1 MKTANVLGTFFK
13 GTTAIRAVT
22 DSHQEARLESEFL
35 SKIAQDAKK
44 QNNILLLNGGDLF
57 GGVYSRDLM
66 RDIYIT
72 FKRKNP
78 NVEVVFTI
86 GNNDPISSKDKF
98 LPINLSDNRS
108 SIDFFFDT
116 IKEFEANGI
125 KVVCSNLRD
134 RNTGENPCWI
144 KPYTIVERDGDR
156 ISITGFCIN
165 RLPSDALDINVI
177 SHKKAFD
184 DLVKDID
191 KEKPDSIVVLNHDYL
206 DTAKSLI
213 EYAKQKGVKIDLIID
228 GHDHNNLP
236 SIPELNIYNPKTFSK
251 SMLEMD
257 LIIKDKVGKIMNVR
271 EVESK
276 DLPILK
282 EIDSLIEQYEKDS
295 GILNK
300 VAPYVLNLPKTYEEP
315 GELGTFIADGIK
327 KFSDADVAFF
337 ASNAVR
343 VPLFYKEGK
352 NILNYD
358 IRKTIT
364 FDSTVQIAEFTPSE
378 LRDILMTA
386 FENRL
391 KLGEQN
397 ARFLQ
402 CSSNVKIVGEGR
414 LSDKSYKIK
423 QIYLNNSPLFD
434 EEGIPI
440 NKDMKILCAFDSF
453 IPTDGRSSI
462 LMSADKKDV
471 IVDGRKLRLDE
482 VLRRQLVSAVG
493 KYKKGTT
500 YPKYQLEEI
509 IY

>member
-1 MKTANVLGTFFK
+1 
-13 GTTAIRAVT
+13 
-22 DSHQEARLESEFL
+22 
-35 SKIAQDAKK
+35 
-44 QNNILLLNGGDLF
+44 
-57 GGVYSRDLM
+57 
-66 RDIYIT
+66 
-72 FKRKNP
+72 
-78 NVEVVFTI
+78 
-86 GNNDPISSKDKF
+86 
-98 LPINLSDNRS
+98 
-108 SIDFFFDT
+108 
-116 IKEFEANGI
+116 
-125 KVVCSNLRD
+125 
-134 RNTGENPCWI
+134 
-144 KPYTIVERDGDR
+144 
-156 ISITGFCIN
+156 
-165 RLPSDALDINVI
+165 
-177 SHKKAFD
+177 
-184 DLVKDID
+184 
-191 KEKPDSIVVLNHDYL
+191 
-206 DTAKSLI
+206 
-213 EYAKQKGVKIDLIID
+213 
-228 GHDHNNLP
+228 
-236 SIPELNIYNPKTFSK
+236 
-251 SMLEMD
+251 MD

-276 DLPILK
+276 ELPILK

-434 EEGIPI
+434 EEGISI

-482 VLRRQLVSAVG
+482 VLRKQLVSAVG
-493 KYKKGTT
+493 KYKKCKWT
-500 YPKYQLEEI
+500 LEMI
-509 IY
+509 IWYTQNDYFGKVLVKIL